1 MSGNSPH
8 QPPMCSIHQGDAWQ
22 SFLARI
28 LTTCQ
33 LRWRGREHF

>member
-22 SFLARI
+22 SFLP
-28 LTTCQ
+28 
-33 LRWRGREHF
+33 EYSPHVS